1 MSTLI
6 LALATAALTSA
17 ADGHVVEMG
26 TQVTGNQEQPKV
38 LYIVPWQAPDGPD
51 VLYRDISS
59 RIDNLL
65 EPLDRDSFRRE
76 LDLRQQFE
84 QFNSDNANL

>member
-1 MSTLI
+1 MSAFK
-6 LALATAALTSA
+6 LALAAAALANSA
-17 ADGHVVEMG
+17 DRHVVEMG
-26 TQVTGNQEQPKV
+26 TQVTGNQEQPRV

-51 VLYRDISS
+51 ALYQDISS

-84 QFNSDNANL
+84 QLNGYKANP

>member
-59 RIDNLL
+59 RIDDLL

>member
-1 MSTLI
+1 MSSLI
-6 LALATAALTSA
+6 LALVTAALTSA
-17 ADGHVVEMG
+17 TDGHVVEMG

-59 RIDNLL
+59 RIDDLL

>member
-1 MSTLI
+1 MNALI
-6 LALATAALTSA
+6 LALVATALSA
-17 ADGHVVEMG
+17 EAGSKVVEMG
-26 TQVTGNQEQPKV
+26 TRVTGNQEQPRV
-38 LYIVPWQAPDGPD
+38 LYIVPWQAPDGSD
-51 VLYRDISS
+51 ALYHDISS

-84 QFNSDNANL
+84 QLNLNKANP

>member
-1 MSTLI
+1 MSSLI
-6 LALATAALTSA
+6 LALATMAVSSATSS
-17 ADGHVVEMG
+17 HVVEMG
-26 TQVTGNQEQPKV
+26 TRVSGNQEQPKV

-51 VLYRDISS
+51 VLYQDISS

-76 LDLRQQFE
+76 LDLREQFE
-84 QFNSDNANL
+84 QLDDHNVKQ

>member
-6 LALATAALTSA
+6 LALAAAAMVAA
-17 ADGHVVEMG
+17 ADSHVLEMG

-84 QFNSDNANL
+84 QLSRDNANL